1 VVGTYG
7 DNFDETAGRLAAEL
21 GVSEADRD
29 RLRKLGIYINYNG
42 YGTEV
47 KDLHYPPDELFQRL
61 HPYADPLD
69 FIADDETYGAL
80 EQGYHDD
87 MARARAV
94 APDMADAHAAVVRLP
109 AEAWAR
115 RVSGVL
121 ANELA
126 GAHPERAHALVTERP
141 DGDLVVSV
149 RAPLNDRRGADA
161 LCRQFPT
168 GGGRQAAAGINQLP
182 ADRYPEFVERFR
194 EAFRR

>member
-47 KDLHYPPDELFQRL
+47 KDLHYPPDQLFQRL

-94 APDMADAHAAVVRLP
+94 APDVEDAHAAVVRLP

-149 RAPLNDRRGADA
+149 RAPLADRRGADA